1 MPRSFLR
8 FLALTGV
15 AAFAYVPQSSSFRGN
30 WVDRARY
37 PRQSVGNVIVSEN
50 FGFDFAEDSYKNT
63 PPAILGEANYKQWV
77 SGVAKDSFLN
87 RQVRSFLESAARSV
101 VMSELLYGTFNLSSS
116 PSIRSIM
123 LSAAYG
129 N

>member
-1 MPRSFLR
+1 MARSFLR
-8 FLALTGV
+8 LLALTGV
-15 AAFAYVPQSSSFRGN
+15 AAFAYVPQSTSFRGN

-63 PPAILGEANYKQWV
+63 PPAILGEANYRQWV

-87 RQVRSFLESAARSV
+87 RQVRCSFRKRPHGPV
-101 VMSELLYGTFNLSSS
+101 VMSELFLWSLSSS
-116 PSIRSIM
+116 SIFFS
-123 LSAAYG
+123 L
-129 N
+129 NT